1 MAYTLHNGVATINLA
16 ALQKVDEGKSF
27 GKHERQRPLQYPWG
41 TKVSEHR
48 WFPSQV
54 YALRSSIDAC
64 IKDTAVQCI
73 VVAAEGK
80 FWCNG
85 VDLLWV
91 DQAPVSGAFIYIQY
105 SVQPL
110 HPSYSGPG
118 GVASLHFVY
127 ADARSAR
134 TNCGVLRNRAQLQV
148 TEVADFNRALNALF
162 MTV

>member
-110 HPSYSGPG
+110 HHLA
-118 GVASLHFVY
+118 V
-127 ADARSAR
+127 
-134 TNCGVLRNRAQLQV
+134 VLEGLQV
-148 TEVADFNRALNALF
+148 CILSTLTHVLHVPIAVFCV
-162 MTV
+162 TVHNCR